1 MAYDFQAAVAA
12 ASAAVNQ
19 TSSAGEN
26 KSYKYPLVYPQP
38 GQTIVI
44 RLLFNPASGQIVR
57 LINRHERIPC
67 LRTYGVDC
75 PICKVMQEV
84 KDASGQDPFGR
95 TKASRARG
103 IAFAQFISS
112 TAPID
117 KGDNK
122 GVLQAG
128 ENILFMF
135 PWSVYGQISALIQ
148 AVAQTP
154 TGMDQAFS
162 HANQGL
168 YIQISVTTDFKY
180 TTTTV
185 PFMTYTNGMTDDD
198 FIKMLDGMESLND
211 QVIPATIT
219 KEVESQVKEYAD
231 AIYRQFIA
239 PRAPSQAPQVAPVPM
254 AQQTYV
260 APGTTATPPSTYYN
274 PSVQNMNHMNPSVS
288 TVSNSTVTPS
298 CMGSHDG
305 SLPKCM
311 CCPLEVQCL
320 GITKT

>member
-19 TSSAGEN
+19 AGLSGESKN
-26 KSYKYPLVYPQP
+26 YKFPLVYPQP
-38 GQTIVI
+38 GQTMVV

-57 LINRHERIPC
+57 LVNRHEKVPC
-67 LRTYGVDC
+67 LRTYGAEC

-84 KDASGQDPFGR
+84 KDATGQDPFGR

-103 IAFAQFISS
+103 ISFAQFISS
-112 TAPID
+112 TIPID
-117 KGDNK
+117 KGGDK

-128 ENILFMF
+128 DNILFMY
-135 PWSVYGQISALIQ
+135 PWSVYNQISALIQ

-168 YIQISVTTDFKY
+168 YIQISVTPDFKY

-185 PFMTYTNGMTDDD
+185 PFMTYTNGMNDEE

-211 QVIPATIT
+211 QVIPATINET
-219 KEVESQVKEYAD
+219 VESQVKEYSE

-239 PRAPSQAPQVAPVPM
+239 PRIPSQTPQTAPAPM
-254 AQQTYV
+254 SQQSYTSPSITSNPTSAY
-260 APGTTATPPSTYYN
+260 PQQPTTPTVGISTVNQSVN
-274 PSVQNMNHMNPSVS
+274 PSA
-288 TVSNSTVTPS
+288 TTPA
-298 CMGSHDG
+298 CMGNHNG
-305 SLPKCM
+305 SPQCI
-311 CCPLEVQCL
+311 CCPLEVQCI
-320 GITKT
+320 GMKK